1 MTNKKQ
7 KQQLKSLAQPLELE
21 SQSQESAQN
30 FDEQDIK
37 TANTLQLI
45 PLYRLITTDNSSPL
59 KQKTEKIVLKAVINQ
74 EPSIEINIV
83 YDGKD
88 FADSRTFKQKTGS
101 FIADISF
108 EFNKKHLKHFIKIYL
123 IMLHSK

>member
-30 FDEQDIK
+30 FEEQDIK

-45 PLYRLITTDNSSPL
+45 PLYRLITIDNSS
-59 KQKTEKIVLKAVINQ
+59 
-74 EPSIEINIV
+74 
-83 YDGKD
+83 
-88 FADSRTFKQKTGS
+88 
-101 FIADISF
+101 
-108 EFNKKHLKHFIKIYL
+108 H
-123 IMLHSK
+123 